1 MSVDSNLFVT
11 CGKDKTIEVGQ
22 AVRKALDVWITKSL
36 DTYWQNHT
44 DAVNRIQFLRDEDY
58 RAQSEVYTN
67 GVKSVDTHE
76 FRHYTFHF
84 GCGDRNARMLSM
96 FIDFSCDYSDI
107 YGGDKIIF
115 SIGCWGMYDEIMKVV
130 AKAVAPFGDV
140 YYDFNDCDDKD
151 FIKLED

>member
-1 MSVDSNLFVT
+1 MSVDSKLFVT

-22 AVRKALDVWITKSL
+22 AVKKALDVWVREEL
-36 DTYWQNHT
+36 DATVKRTGSH
-44 DAVNRIQFLRDEDY
+44 NRGYLIANPIKGLHF
-58 RAQSEVYTN
+58 TN

-84 GCGDRNARMLSM
+84 GCGDRNARMLGM
-96 FIDFSCDYSDI
+96 FIDCEYDYSDT
-107 YGGDKIIF
+107 YEGDKIIF

-140 YYDFNDCDDKD
+140 YYDFNDCDDQD
-151 FIKLED
+151 FVKLEEK